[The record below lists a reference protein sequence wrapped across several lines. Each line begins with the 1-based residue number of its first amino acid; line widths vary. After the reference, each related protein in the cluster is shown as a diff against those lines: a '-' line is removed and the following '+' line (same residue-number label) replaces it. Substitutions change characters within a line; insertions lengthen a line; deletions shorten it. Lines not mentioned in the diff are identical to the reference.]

1 LDRDKAGNVG
11 TSSIVVTLHTA
22 ILSLGIYDPSD
33 NKRTKD
39 ENLTIKGIAD
49 KDTNVTINGN
59 LVPLGGTGTQF
70 QYIIRLKEGEND
82 IVIRA
87 VDPEGNVNQKV
98 LTVYLDTIPPS
109 LAITSPADGAVT
121 NQDSIVVTGITDP
134 GTTVKVNG
142 QVVDN
147 IGGAF
152 SKEVPLTA
160 SQNKITIDAVDSVG
174 NAVTKEI
181 HVNKKTIPPDLNIQ
195 SPKDGQVL
203 NAQAMGKV
211 EVRGKTDPNAK
222 VYVNG
227 EKAGMAGISF
237 QSNVYL
243 AEGNNTIQ
251 VAAYDEAGNI
261 NTVTLHV
268 TYDSQVNAEI
278 LTPVNELNTSAD
290 FVMATG
296 FVEPGAT
303 VRINNVNV
311 PVTPAG
317 GFSQSVKLD
326 KGRDS
331 LSFVMTDKAGNSLAV
346 TRYVNRGTG
355 GNKPSQ
361 DAMTLN
367 LVALIL
373 IVVVVVAIVAVLA
386 MGRRKKVASMQIADD
401 EPLPPDLSSAS
412 SPPPPDFG
420 AGGVT
425 PPSAYG
431 DAAPQQGY
439 TQEEVT
445 LPPEEQGQAY
455 GSDAEAEMTPSA
467 TELPLELAP
476 VTTETQPETMEE
488 PEPLDE
494 EEDMTPKR
502 APMPEDAPQPTMK
515 FKDLPGDDE
524 VAEGTQKRKSEAWSK
539 REDKPRDVLDEILDE
554 EQK

>member
-1 LDRDKAGNVG
+1 
-11 TSSIVVTLHTA
+11 
-22 ILSLGIYDPSD
+22 
-33 NKRTKD
+33 
-39 ENLTIKGIAD
+39 
-49 KDTNVTINGN
+49 
-59 LVPLGGTGTQF
+59 
-70 QYIIRLKEGEND
+70 
-82 IVIRA
+82 
-87 VDPEGNVNQKV
+87 
-98 LTVYLDTIPPS
+98 
-109 LAITSPADGAVT
+109 
-121 NQDSIVVTGITDP
+121 
-134 GTTVKVNG
+134 
-142 QVVDN
+142 
-147 IGGAF
+147 
-152 SKEVPLTA
+152 
-160 SQNKITIDAVDSVG
+160 
-174 NAVTKEI
+174 
-181 HVNKKTIPPDLNIQ
+181 
-195 SPKDGQVL
+195 
-203 NAQAMGKV
+203 
-211 EVRGKTDPNAK
+211 
-222 VYVNG
+222 
-227 EKAGMAGISF
+227 
-237 QSNVYL
+237 
-243 AEGNNTIQ
+243 
-251 VAAYDEAGNI
+251 
-261 NTVTLHV
+261 VTLHV

-467 TELPLELAP
+467 TELPPELAP

-502 APMPEDAPQPTMK
+502 APMPEDAPQPTMR